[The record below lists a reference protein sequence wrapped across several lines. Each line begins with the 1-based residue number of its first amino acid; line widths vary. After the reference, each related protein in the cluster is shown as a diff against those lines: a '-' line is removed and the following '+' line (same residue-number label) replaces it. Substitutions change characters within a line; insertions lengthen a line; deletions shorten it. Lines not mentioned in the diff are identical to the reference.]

1 MNHEEVVAL
10 LAAVD
15 SRSKSNTHR
24 LDEQQKQIN
33 DQEKL
38 IATVS
43 SIATKQDVMETDIK
57 EIKQDIKE
65 SKDRPV
71 RRGEAIADKLVYA
84 LLAALLTFVLS
95 KLGIT

>member
-1 MNHEEVVAL
+1 MTHEEVVAL
-10 LAAVD
+10 LATVD

-57 EIKQDIKE
+57 EIKQDIKD
-65 SKDRPV
+65 SKERPV
-71 RRGEAIADKLVYA
+71 RRGEAIVDKLVYA
-84 LLAALLTFVLS
+84 LLAALLTFILS
-95 KLGIT
+95 HIGIT

>member
-1 MNHEEVVAL
+1 MTHEEVVAL
-10 LAAVD
+10 LATVD

-43 SIATKQDVMETDIK
+43 SIATKQETMESDIK

-65 SKDRPV
+65 SKERPV
-71 RRGEAIADKLVYA
+71 RRGEAIFDKLVYA
-84 LLAALLTFVLS
+84 LLAALLTYILS
-95 KLGIT
+95 KMGIA

>member
-1 MNHEEVVAL
+1 MTHEEVVAR
-10 LAAVD
+10 LAEVD
-15 SRSKSNTHR
+15 SRSRSNTHR

-43 SIATKQDVMETDIK
+43 SIATKQGIMETDIK

-84 LLAALLTFVLS
+84 LLAALLTFILS